1 MLISID
7 QWCASIGIFYGHVYA
22 LICKLTKLNLNNID
36 FFISYF
42 LPIILFLLLLLHGDI
57 ESNPGPKKK
66 EQIYFSLC
74 HWNVN
79 SLVVHK
85 KNISISCI

>member
-7 QWCASIGIFYGHVYA
+7 QKRPSLRIFQGHAYA
-22 LICKLTKLNLNNID
+22 LICKLTKLKLNNTE

-42 LPIILFLLLLLHGDI
+42 LPIIWFLLLLLHGDI

-66 EQIYFSLC
+66 
-74 HWNVN
+74 
-79 SLVVHK
+79 
-85 KNISISCI
+85 

>member
-1 MLISID
+1 MLIDID
-7 QWCASIGIFYGHVYA
+7 QWGASIGIFYA
-22 LICKLTKLNLNNID
+22 LICKLTKSDLNNTE

-66 EQIYFSLC
+66 
-74 HWNVN
+74 
-79 SLVVHK
+79 
-85 KNISISCI
+85 